1 MLSAR
6 QERGEE
12 LQFSQIPL
20 GPLLDLAS
28 LAELQRAD
36 LIFRNSWDP
45 EEEVVLAVCRLLWV
59 IGGKEGK
66 SGSPNCTLNCSQ
78 GSIPF
83 LEVLGALMKKSLS
96 WSGEQ
101 WGAGRVD
108 AHILTSPYSGNYVCK
123 RRFE

>member
-28 LAELQRAD
+28 LAELQRTD

-45 EEEVVLAVCRLLWV
+45 EEELMLAVCRLLWV
-59 IGGKEGK
+59 IGGKKWEK
-66 SGSPNCTLNCSQ
+66 
-78 GSIPF
+78 
-83 LEVLGALMKKSLS
+83 
-96 WSGEQ
+96 W
-101 WGAGRVD
+101 
-108 AHILTSPYSGNYVCK
+108 LT
-123 RRFE
+123 